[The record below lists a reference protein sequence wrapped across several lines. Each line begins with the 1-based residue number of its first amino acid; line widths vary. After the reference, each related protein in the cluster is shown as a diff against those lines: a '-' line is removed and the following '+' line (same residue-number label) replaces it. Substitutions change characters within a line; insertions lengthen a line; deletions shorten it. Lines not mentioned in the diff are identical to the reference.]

1 MIWEDYYAG
10 IFTSTWINFCCR
22 SRGQVSITRFSYG
35 HKISINANAF
45 ISAIILTQLLAAT
58 LGFCIGEAIPLE
70 LINLFA
76 GVLFIGMGL
85 KTLFEK
91 PDATEEAAVRSYPVN
106 PFWKVFTLYTLGELG
121 DKTQITCIVLASQNK
136 NFLATF
142 LGAVLAM
149 LLANLLSLVIGR
161 IASSKLSLKT
171 IKIVS
176 SILYIGFGIFSLQ
189 EFFLK

>member
-1 MIWEDYYAG
+1 MQAFLQALGLIFAAEAG
-10 IFTSTWINFCCR
+10 DKSQLLVLAMATKYPLMPMLLGI
-22 SRGQVSITRFSYG
+22 
-35 HKISINANAF
+35 